1 MGGKKIFFKKKFAW
15 ELEERKKRLLLHPLY
30 GGRAQPGG
38 EKRGGRP
45 GRKKSLKKVG
55 RGVGRKKK
63 TITFAARFGRNGGKK
78 MKTEGVPS
86 GVAAIYRK
94 FFDAMAPRER

>member
-1 MGGKKIFFKKKFAW
+1 MDG
-15 ELEERKKRLLLHPLY
+15 RKKRLLLHPLY
-30 GGRAQPGG
+30 GGRALPGKRERG
-38 EKRGGRP
+38 ERP
-45 GRKKSLKKVG
+45 GRKKSLKKVCG
-55 RGVGRKKK
+55 GVGRKEK
-63 TITFAARFGRNGGKK
+63 TITFAARFGRNGVKK